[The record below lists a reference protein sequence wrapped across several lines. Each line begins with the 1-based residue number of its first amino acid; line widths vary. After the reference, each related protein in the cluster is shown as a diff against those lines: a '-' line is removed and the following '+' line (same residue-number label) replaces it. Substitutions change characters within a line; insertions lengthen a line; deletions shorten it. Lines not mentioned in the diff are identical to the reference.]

1 MGFVGISM
9 IIVLFGLV
17 GAVKFLSEFAVEML
31 NEIEIQAQQRRRDR
45 YNQMASV

>member
-9 IIVLFGLV
+9 IMVLFGLV
-17 GAVKFLSEFAVEML
+17 GAVKFLSEFAVDML

-45 YNQMASV
+45 YNQIAAA

>member
-9 IIVLFGLV
+9 VIILFGLV

-31 NEIEIQAQQRRRDR
+31 TEIEIQAQQRRKNR
-45 YNQMASV
+45 YNQIASA